1 MIAPSDPRLLL
12 AAASVTLL
20 LLPVPAEAQIFS
32 RVIDRITDPAP
43 PFGPVVD
50 RIFKEHQVGGLSLYE
65 YLTAVDF
72 EGCLQDVRVE
82 LLDGLDQLRSTHVVA
97 LENRKPTAVWRIWER
112 KLDGLSPD
120 GMLLVQSWLD
130 SPEIGRRL
138 YFCEDGLP
146 PSWRTLE
153 PDAYVIEAVT
163 WFDVAAA
170 ERDELLRQGS
180 PGDREQAVM
189 ELIELRTALTDRFTT
204 TFATSTA
211 TTAALARMDDRLDLM
226 WDALVEPH
234 HFGFTPRARTED
246 PDYDPGATRRARP
259 ANPFAGAAIPDPRDV
274 ALRDRTAAS
283 WRRQKQLIDRDIVDR
298 QARLDEAVG
307 AIEAEGDPAELDR
320 LVRVAMRIDAELA
333 QSVNDLE
340 RLQGRVRVHA
350 TGRPW
355 VDSML
360 DNGYRRRA
368 VRRLG
373 RQEQQTQQQ
382 RVATADAI
390 VVAVR
395 KGARPPDE
403 QQGGGGAGG
412 SGSGGVTVVAT
423 GEAGPGN
430 WLAGLPMP
438 ESGLPQTAVADVGI
452 PEGAGWVD
460 RVYEGP
466 LPSPSG
472 VWSDDLV
479 SAIRVRHPSLDD
491 TDIRILLGLV
501 REAYRELPSRAEA
514 ERAVWRSLA
523 SDRGLNI
530 RGEESTLS
538 DLYLPGAARADQ
550 PIVTFVLTLYF

>member
-1 MIAPSDPRLLL
+1 VTSPRAPLL
-12 AAASVTLL
+12 ALACAGAAFVW
-20 LLPVPAEAQIFS
+20 VAPAPAAAQIFS
-32 RVIDRITDPAP
+32 KLIDRLEDPAP
-43 PFGPVVD
+43 PFAPVVE
-50 RIFKEHQVGGLSLYE
+50 RIFHDHQVGGLSLRE
-65 YLTAVDF
+65 YLSGVDF

-82 LLDGLDQLRSTHVVA
+82 LVAGLDQLRSTHVVA
-97 LENRKPTAVWRIWER
+97 LENRKPTAVWKTWER

-120 GMLLVQSWLD
+120 GMLLVQAWLD
-130 SPEIGRRL
+130 SPEVGRRL

-153 PDAYVIEAVT
+153 PDAYVIEAVN
-163 WFDVAAA
+163 WFDFAVA
-170 ERDELLRQGS
+170 ERDQILGQGS
-180 PGDREQAVM
+180 PGDRELAVM
-189 ELIELRTALTDRFTT
+189 ELIELEAALRERFTT
-204 TFATSTA
+204 TFATSPE
-211 TTAALARMDDRLDLM
+211 TTAAANRLDDRLALM
-226 WDALVEPH
+226 WDHLVEPH

-246 PDYDPGATRRARP
+246 PDYDPSNTRRARP

-298 QARLDEAVG
+298 QARLDEATS
-307 AIEAEGDPAELDR
+307 AIEAAGSQEDLDR
-320 LVRVAMRIDAELA
+320 LVRVAMRLDAELG

-373 RQEQQTQQQ
+373 RQEAQTQRQ
-382 RVATADAI
+382 RVATAEAI
-390 VVAVR
+390 EVAVGR
-395 KGARPPDE
+395 GARPPRE
-403 QQGGGGAGG
+403 QRDGGTG
-412 SGSGGVTVVAT
+412 SGSVGGVVAM

-430 WLAGLPMP
+430 WLAGLPLP
-438 ESGLPQTAVADVGI
+438 ASGLAQTAVADVGI

-460 RVYEGP
+460 RIYEGP
-466 LPSPSG
+466 LPPPSQ

-479 SAIRVRHPSLDD
+479 AAIRSRHPNLDD
-491 TDIRILLGLV
+491 DDVRILLGLV
-501 REAYRELPSRAEA
+501 REAYSELPARADA

-523 SDRGLNI
+523 SERGLSI
-530 RGEESTLS
+530 RGEEATLS
-538 DLYLPGAARADQ
+538 DLYVPGSARADQ
-550 PIVTFVLTLYF
+550 PIVTFILTLYF